1 MLENESINE
10 TAEGS
15 QKELSRTVRFHVGPS
30 TYGQGRFWIVLPCR
44 WLGASLGI
52 WRRHIRIDNDLRSP
66 HSMSLSR
73 VKFVAETLIYVQNFL
88 SSCYAKLKPCGGRSK
103 PLLPTSKYQPESK
116 AYTATK
122 HAIGA
127 SFVVGIL
134 LIPVFLLLW
143 IRMSRLWTSFTVSF
157 SMLIFAFVM
166 GSFSRVK
173 TQDVLIGTAG

>member
-1 MLENESINE
+1 
-10 TAEGS
+10 
-15 QKELSRTVRFHVGPS
+15 
-30 TYGQGRFWIVLPCR
+30 
-44 WLGASLGI
+44 
-52 WRRHIRIDNDLRSP
+52 
-66 HSMSLSR
+66 MSLSR

-166 GSFSRVK
+166 GSFSRLRLRMSSL
-173 TQDVLIGTAG
+173 VLRGKFSADEQIKIVDNFRRYCAVLATCVSNSGVA